1 MSYFFEIN
9 KPKSRDKVLD
19 TTHKLEYHGINIL
32 ADTLNV
38 GVPILPSQKFDDT
51 NDLSLQDISQRDK
64 PWDNHRA
71 NADKAAN
78 HYREDVDFSKYAVR
92 IDFCSQLLDFKLLPE
107 ESEYKLK
114 LHTARFCRV
123 RYCPV
128 CQWRRSLMWKAKA
141 FKILP
146 IVVEAYPKHRW
157 LFLTLTVR
165 NCQITELRDTLQW
178 LNKSWQ
184 RMSQRKKFPAIGWIR
199 FTEVTQ
205 DKDGFA
211 HPHFH
216 CLLLV
221 KPSYFGKYYMNQKKW
236 VEFWRSCL
244 RIDYQP
250 IVHVASLQ
258 EHENPAKLVPEILK
272 YCVKESDLVANQEWF
287 LELTR
292 QMHKMR
298 TVATG
303 GVLKEYLKTLEEEPE
318 DLIGKD
324 ETKTEDEVD
333 EGHLLFNWRYD
344 EKKYRLKS

>member
-1 MSYFFEIN
+1 MDDLLDSSSLIQSYSKDEIC
-9 KPKSRDKVLD
+9 
-19 TTHKLEYHGINIL
+19 LE
-32 ADTLNV
+32 
-38 GVPILPSQKFDDT
+38 
-51 NDLSLQDISQRDK
+51 DISQRDK
-64 PWDNHRA
+64 AWDKHRA
-71 NADKAAN
+71 NADKVAN
-78 HYREDVDFSKYAVR
+78 HYREDEDFDKYATR

-114 LHTARFCRV
+114 LHAARFCRV

-146 IVVEAYPKHRW
+146 IVVEAFPKHRW

-165 NCQITELRDTLQW
+165 NCKMTELRDTLQC
-178 LNKSWQ
+178 LNKSWK

-199 FTEVTQ
+199 STEVTQ
-205 DKDGFA
+205 DKDGLA

-221 KPSYFGKYYMNQKKW
+221 KPSYFSGKYYLKQEKW
-236 VEFWRSCL
+236 TELWRSCL

-250 IVHVASLQ
+250 IVHVTSLE

-272 YCVKESDLVANQEWF
+272 YCVKESDLVADQGWF

-292 QMHKMR
+292 QMHKIRM
-298 TVATG
+298 VATG
-303 GVLKEYLKTLEEEPE
+303 GVLKEYLKILEEEPE

-324 ETKTEDEVD
+324 DTKTEDEVD
-333 EGHLLFNWRYD
+333 EGHLYFDWRYE
-344 EKKYRLKS
+344 EKKYKLKD